1 VIGLGVGAQHAATY
15 ASIAGC
21 EVAAL
26 CDLDGEK
33 LAAVGEQHP
42 GARLSTDAA
51 DVIGDPEIDVV
62 SIASYDTDHFGQ
74 VRGALESGKHAFVE
88 KPLCTTREEAVELR
102 GLLADAGVELS
113 SNLPLRLSPRFLELK
128 DRVDRGALGS
138 VYFMEADYVYGRLWK
153 LTEGWRGDLDRY
165 SVMLGGG
172 IHMVD
177 LIRWVTGREV
187 VAVTGRGNRI
197 ATEGT
202 KFRFDDFA
210 VAILELDDGSLAKV
224 TANFGSVHP
233 HFHSVAAYGTEGTF
247 LNGQETAT
255 FWGREG
261 GEIRPEETSSAYPG
275 VAKGAL
281 IESFVARIRG
291 EGEALVTADEAF
303 ATMAV
308 CLAVDEA
315 IASGDRVPVESLA
328 P

>member
-1 VIGLGVGAQHAATY
+1 LT
-15 ASIAGC
+15 
-21 EVAAL
+21 
-26 CDLDGEK
+26 
-33 LAAVGEQHP
+33 
-42 GARLSTDAA
+42 TDAA
-51 DVIGDPEIDVV
+51 DVVGDPGVDLISV
-62 SIASYDTDHFGQ
+62 ASYDSDHFGQ
-74 VRGALESGKHAFVE
+74 VRGAIENGKHVFVE

-102 GLLADAGVELS
+102 RLLGDAGVSLS
-113 SNLPLRLSPRFLELK
+113 SNLPLRLSPRFAELK
-128 DRVDRGALGS
+128 DRVDRGRLGS
-138 VYFMEADYVYGRLWK
+138 LYYMEADYVYGRLWK

-177 LIRWVTGREV
+177 LIRWITGREV

-224 TANFGSVHP
+224 SANFGSVHP
-233 HFHSVAAYGTEGTF
+233 HFHSVAAYGTRGTF

-255 FWGREG
+255 YWGTDDG
-261 GEIRPEETSSAYPG
+261 TAVSEETDSAYPG

-281 IESFVARIRG
+281 IESFVAEVRG
-291 EGEALVTADEAF
+291 EGRALVSAEEAF

-308 CLAVDEA
+308 CLAIDEA
-315 IASGDRVPVESLA
+315 IASGDRVTVESLA